1 MFIRCAFF
9 KGKIKDGMDDVFHS
23 HWRENLVPLWSSF
36 PNLIELRVLREVES
50 DDPESPFPLVMTMK
64 FACREDIETALAS
77 PTRWQSKEVSK
88 RLLELFD
95 GHVIHTV
102 FSADQFDPFSK

>member
-23 HWRENLVPLWSSF
+23 HWRE
-36 PNLIELRVLREVES
+36 
-50 DDPESPFPLVMTMK
+50 
-64 FACREDIETALAS
+64 DIETALAS

-88 RLLELFD
+88 RLFELFD

-102 FSADQFDPFSK
+102 FSADQFDLFSK